1 MSKITKKKFK
11 ELSSKINDLF
21 DLNMFKNTRKLEYVL
36 ARCLLAH
43 TIKHKYNKTTLQ
55 NIANMYKQNGKS
67 SDHSTILHNIRT
79 WSRFID
85 EKTGVKI
92 QVQRQLLRGNTVDY
106 IMNIIDPKS
115 TIQQKKTKLKQDID
129 NFNKHQVEFIEPCLE
144 NAKRI

>member
-1 MSKITKKKFK
+1 
-11 ELSSKINDLF
+11 
-21 DLNMFKNTRKLEYVL
+21 MFKNTRKLEYVL

>member
-1 MSKITKKKFK
+1 MSKITKKKFE
-11 ELSSKINDLF
+11 ELSSKINELF
-21 DLNMFKNTRKLEYVL
+21 DLNMFKNTRKIEYVL

-55 NIANMYKQNGKS
+55 YIANMYEQNGKS

-79 WSRFID
+79 WSRYID

>member
-55 NIANMYKQNGKS
+55 YIANMYEQNGKS

-85 EKTGVKI
+85 TKTGVKI

-115 TIQQKKTKLKQDID
+115 TIQQKKTKLKEDID

>member
-1 MSKITKKKFK
+1 MSKITKKKFE
-11 ELSSKINDLF
+11 ELSSKINELF
-21 DLNMFKNTRKLEYVL
+21 DLNMFKNTRKIEYVL

-55 NIANMYKQNGKS
+55 YIANMYEQNGKS

-106 IMNIIDPKS
+106 IMNIIDPKR

>member
-85 EKTGVKI
+85 TKTGVKI
-92 QVQRQLLRGNTVDY
+92 QGQRELLRGNTVDY

-129 NFNKHQVEFIEPCLE
+129 NFNIHQVEFIEPCLE

>member
-21 DLNMFKNTRKLEYVL
+21 DLNMFKNTRKIEYVL

>member
-1 MSKITKKKFK
+1 MSKITKKKFE

>member
-1 MSKITKKKFK
+1 MSKITKKKFE
-11 ELSSKINDLF
+11 ELSSKINELF

-55 NIANMYKQNGKS
+55 YIANMYEQNGKS

-79 WSRFID
+79 WARFID
-85 EKTGVKI
+85 VKTGVKI
-92 QVQRQLLRGNTVDY
+92 QAQRELLRGNTVDY

-115 TIQQKKTKLKQDID
+115 TIQQKKAKLKQDID
-129 NFNKHQVEFIEPCLE
+129 NFNKHQVAFIEPCLE

>member
-1 MSKITKKKFK
+1 MSKITKKKFE
-11 ELSSKINDLF
+11 ELSSKINELF

-55 NIANMYKQNGKS
+55 NIANMYKQYGKS

>member
-21 DLNMFKNTRKLEYVL
+21 DLNMFKNTRKLEYVM

>member
-1 MSKITKKKFK
+1 MSKITKKKFE
-11 ELSSKINDLF
+11 ELSSKINELF
-21 DLNMFKNTRKLEYVL
+21 DLNMFKNTRKIEYVL

>member
-43 TIKHKYNKTTLQ
+43 TINHKYNKTTLQ

>member
-1 MSKITKKKFK
+1 MSKITKKKFE
-11 ELSSKINDLF
+11 ELSSKINELF

-55 NIANMYKQNGKS
+55 YIANMYEQNGKS

>member
-1 MSKITKKKFK
+1 MSKITKKKFE
-11 ELSSKINDLF
+11 ELSSKINELF

-55 NIANMYKQNGKS
+55 YIANMYEQNGKS

-79 WSRFID
+79 WARFID
-85 EKTGVKI
+85 AKTGVKI
-92 QVQRQLLRGNTVDY
+92 QAQRELLRGNTVDY

-115 TIQQKKTKLKQDID
+115 TIQQKKAKLKQDID
-129 NFNKHQVEFIEPCLE
+129 NFNKHQVAFIEPCLE